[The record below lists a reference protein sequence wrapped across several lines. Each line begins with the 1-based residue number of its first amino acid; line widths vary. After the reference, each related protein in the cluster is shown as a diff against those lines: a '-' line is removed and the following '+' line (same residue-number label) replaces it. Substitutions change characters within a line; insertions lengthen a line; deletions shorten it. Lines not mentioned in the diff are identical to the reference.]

1 MSIETLSTLIIST
14 PSPVRVE
21 QDDVFGESG
30 FGRVPV
36 VRPKEE
42 TMSGTN
48 SDVVSPPSDD
58 EM

>member
-14 PSPVRVE
+14 PYSIRVE
-21 QDDVFGESG
+21 QDDVFGKSG

-48 SDVVSPPSDD
+48 SDVVSPPPD
-58 EM
+58 ECW